1 MRIAFRTDASAQ
13 IGSGHAMRCLTLAD
27 ALKKRGAQTVF
38 VSRILPPALKQ
49 QIGNHGHELL
59 LLEERHAIAGS
70 GDLAHSGW
78 LGVPQEIDAADTR
91 RALGERGLD
100 WIIVDHYALDRRW
113 ESALRPATA
122 RMMAIDDLADRAHDC
137 DLLLDQNFR
146 ASHEGRY
153 DGLVPQHCVLKL
165 GPAFAL
171 LQEDYARLRAQVRPR
186 ERLRRLLIYF
196 GGGDTGPLTG
206 MALEAALQLG
216 DRDLTIDIV
225 GPSDPVERE
234 RLGRLAAGNPAI
246 TLHDTLPSLAPMMAQ
261 ADLAIGGSGATN
273 WERLCLGLPA
283 VVVTLAVNQVAI
295 ARDLHESGLVVLAG
309 SVDEIVPESIS
320 DSIRRIIANLHACSI
335 QCMNVCDGS
344 GVARMIDALDDFGL
358 NPIDER

>member
-70 GDLAHSGW
+70 GDLAHSDW

-122 RMMAIDDLADRAHDC
+122 RMMVIDDLADRAHDC
-137 DLLLDQNFR
+137 DLLLDQNLV
-146 ASHEGRY
+146 ADKDTRY
-153 DGLVPQHCVLKL
+153 LRLIPGHAVSLL
-165 GPAFAL
+165 GPTFAL
-171 LQEDYARLRAQVRPR
+171 LQQEYADLSSVRTKNRLGLPSRIFV
-186 ERLRRLLIYF
+186 YF
-196 GGGDTGPLTG
+196 GAADLRNMSGLT
-206 MALEAALQLG
+206 LQAFRQIN
-216 DRDLTIDIV
+216 RDDVILDMVV
-225 GPSDPVERE
+225 GPSNKWRNDLVRSADLRE
-234 RLGRLAAGNPAI
+234 NVNIHCQQKSLVALMSEADISIGAAG
-246 TLHDTLPSLAPMMAQ
+246 
-261 ADLAIGGSGATN
+261 ATS
-273 WERLCLGLPA
+273 WERLCLCLPSL
-283 VVVTLAVNQVAI
+283 VITLAENQVPI
-295 ARDLHESGLVVLAG
+295 ATALHENNLAKWIG
-309 SVDEIVPESIS
+309 NANDMDIDLMKSELSRNLEISPATWFNSALASEIDGEGVSRVIE
-320 DSIRRIIANLHACSI
+320 ALH
-335 QCMNVCDGS
+335 V
-344 GVARMIDALDDFGL
+344 
-358 NPIDER
+358 